1 MTAPLVPAQSDNPPI
16 KGNSMSEEIQSA
28 LDGVSLDETEAVLV
42 VSLKK
47 TGEINISSSLN
58 NVAAMHW
65 MLNKA
70 VFELNVFER
79 NQAQTKDATAEEE
92 AA

>member
-1 MTAPLVPAQSDNPPI
+1 
-16 KGNSMSEEIQSA
+16 
-28 LDGVSLDETEAVLV
+28 
-42 VSLKK
+42 
-47 TGEINISSSLN
+47 
-58 NVAAMHW
+58 MHW

-79 NQAQTKDATAEEE
+79 NQAQTKDDTAEEE